1 MFLTKSISKYQFLS
15 FRIIFGLYLLQHFL
29 LLIPFGREIFT
40 HQGMLPDSKLN
51 FTYGI
56 LPNILV
62 FWDSPAFVTFFL
74 ITMVLF
80 SSFFTVGFFR
90 RTSAFILWYGW
101 ACLFGRNNLISN
113 PSIPYV
119 GLILLLTLLVP
130 IGEPFSGTRQK
141 KNFSWYFPSAVYW
154 VAWFLLAA
162 GYTFSGIVK
171 LQSPSWVDGSAMVHL
186 VDNPLARP
194 NFIRTFFLGLP
205 TWMTSLATWS
215 SLAGE
220 ILFLPL
226 SIHRRTRMVAWL
238 WLLGMHLGI
247 LSMVNFADLTF
258 GMIMIHLFT
267 FDPDWLPAKA
277 NMKGKLLVLFDGV
290 CGLCDRTI
298 QMLLE
303 EDRSH
308 VLRFAPL
315 QGSTAAEVFTRH
327 PEVKKGPESLIFV
340 KGFGEASERVY
351 VQSEGVLRIFDALG
365 GFWRVVSWLR
375 VIPGAVRNAV
385 YAWIAR
391 NRYTWFGKYDECQI
405 PSAETRT
412 RFLP

>member
-1 MFLTKSISKYQFLS
+1 MGSV
-15 FRIIFGLYLLQHFL
+15 
-29 LLIPFGREIFT
+29 
-40 HQGMLPDSKLN
+40 
-51 FTYGI
+51 
-56 LPNILV
+56 ILV
-62 FWDSPAFVTFFL
+62 FWDSPAFIVFFL
-74 ITMVLF
+74 GVMAVF
-80 SSFFTVGFFR
+80 SVFFTIGFFR
-90 RTSAFILWYGW
+90 RTSALILWYGW

-119 GLILLLTLLVP
+119 GLMLLLTLLIP
-130 IGEPFSGTRQK
+130 LGEPFSVTRPK
-141 KNFSWYFPSAVYW
+141 KTSPWYFPSAVYW

-194 NFIRTFFLGLP
+194 NFIRTVFLSLP
-205 TWMTSLATWS
+205 TSMTSLATWA

-258 GMIMIHLFT
+258 GMIMIHFFT
-267 FDPDWLPAKA
+267 FDPEWLPAMS
-277 NMKGKLLVLFDGV
+277 NRRGKLLVLFDGV

-303 EDRSH
+303 EDRFQ
-308 VLRFAPL
+308 VLKFAPL
-315 QGSTAAEVFTRH
+315 QGSTAAAVFTRH
-327 PEVKKGPESLIFV
+327 PEVKAGPQSLIFV
-340 KGFGEASERVY
+340 KNYGEASECVF

-375 VIPGAVRNAV
+375 VIPGAMRNVV

-391 NRYTWFGKYDECQI
+391 NRYKWFGQYDECQI
-405 PSAETRT
+405 PSAETRAQ
-412 RFLP
+412 FLP